1 MNAFPRVISYYDM
14 PNAATTYED
23 LERLRHD
30 DLRAMDARDLYV
42 ERLRVE
48 RAITRA
54 RGGTYVTTTQPPYF
68 MPAIDWLVDRIRH
81 VRDELAKRGG
91 RSGR

>member
-30 DLRAMDARDLYV
+30 DLRAWTPETCTSSVSASN
-42 ERLRVE
+42 
-48 RAITRA
+48 APSHA
-54 RGGTYVTTTQPPYF
+54 
-68 MPAIDWLVDRIRH
+68 PAAGH
-81 VRDELAKRGG
+81 M
-91 RSGR
+91 